1 MSTSY
6 SDVCIGVNSVHQA
19 SENFH
24 QKTHPNQHKFYKSSM
39 NLLGLILWFQKK
51 SDGCFA
57 STSWLAEKLSV
68 SERAI
73 LKTLKLLEE
82 AGYILRSREGR
93 RRVII
98 CLIDKLPRPKR
109 PISKRK
115 SSPINRHK
123 VQSSN
128 SLYTEQKL
136 HNTNTDV
143 DVVID
148 ALEKQGIKPTVAV
161 SLVKR
166 YSRERIRQAINAS
179 GKQADIKNRAGWI
192 VRALASDWK
201 FEGEK
206 QPEPPRYQLFQRPL
220 QPVDRSGYKQG
231 IQKIRAKLGI
241 VR

>member
-1 MSTSY
+1 MSKSY
-6 SDVCIGVNSVHQA
+6 TNELIGGISL
-19 SENFH
+19 
-24 QKTHPNQHKFYKSSM
+24 HPQNDKNQHKFYKSSM
-39 NLLGLILWFQKK
+39 DLLGLLVWFQKK

-115 SSPINRHK
+115 SSPIKTQK
-123 VQSSN
+123 VHPSN
-128 SLYTEQKL
+128 SLYTERKI

-148 ALEKQGIKPTVAV
+148 ALKKQGIKPMVAL

-166 YSRERIRQAINAS
+166 YSRERIRQTINAS

-201 FEGEK
+201 FDGEK
-206 QPEPPRYQLFQRPL
+206 QPEPPRYQLFQRPS
-220 QPVDRSGYKQG
+220 QPVDRSGYAAG
-231 IQKIRAKLGI
+231 IQMIRARIGMLN
-241 VR
+241 R

>member
-1 MSTSY
+1 MSQYTNEL
-6 SDVCIGVNSVHQA
+6 IGVA
-19 SENFH
+19 STH
-24 QKTHPNQHKFYKSSM
+24 QKNHKNQHKFYKPSM
-39 NLLGLILWFQKK
+39 DLLGLLLWFQKK

-57 STSWLAEKLSV
+57 STSWLAKKLSI

-98 CLIDKLPRPKR
+98 CLIDKLPRPK
-109 PISKRK
+109 SKTKR
-115 SSPINRHK
+115 SSINRHK
-123 VQSSN
+123 VHPSN
-128 SLYTEQKL
+128 SLYMEQGI

-148 ALEKQGIKPTVAV
+148 ALKKQGIKPMVAV

-179 GKQADIKNRAGWI
+179 GKQADIKNKAGWI
-192 VRALASDWK
+192 VRALALGWK

-206 QPEPPRYQLFQRPL
+206 QPEPPTYQVFKRPS
-220 QPVDRSGYKQG
+220 QPVDRSGYAAG
-231 IQKIRAKLGI
+231 IQMIRAKLGI